1 MRLPEEIVTPRLLL
15 RRPRAGDGPMINEA
29 VHESFAELSPWM
41 LWARQLPTV
50 EQSEAFARD
59 GAVRYNNGSSAELL
73 MLHRETGRFIG
84 ATGMPRID
92 WNLPGFEIGYW
103 CRTKETGKGYVTEST
118 WWLSKALFE
127 LGARR
132 VEIRMDDL
140 NRRSWR
146 VAERLGFTFQSLQ
159 KGDLIGNDGSMRD
172 TRIYAAFTLEQLTQ
186 PGA

>member
-103 CRTKETGKGYVTEST
+103 CRTRETGKGYVTEST

-146 VAERLGFTFQSLQ
+146 VAERLGFSFQSLL

-172 TRIYAAFTLEQLTQ
+172 TRIYAAFALEQLTQ
-186 PGA
+186 PSA

>member
-15 RRPRAGDGPMINEA
+15 RRPRAGDGAMINQA

-41 LWARQLPTV
+41 QWATTLPTK

-73 MLHRETGRFIG
+73 ILHRETGSFIG

-92 WNLPGFEIGYW
+92 WDLPGFEIGYW
-103 CRTKETGKGYVTEST
+103 CRTGETGKGYVSEST
-118 WWLSKALFE
+118 WWLAKALFA
-127 LGARR
+127 LGAKR
-132 VEIRMDDL
+132 VEIRVDDL

-146 VAERLGFTFQSLQ
+146 VAERLGFTFTTLQ
-159 KGDLIGNDGSMRD
+159 KGDLIANDGSLRD
-172 TRIYAAFTLEQLTQ
+172 TRVYVALSLAQLEQ
-186 PGA
+186 PSP

>member
-15 RRPRAGDGPMINEA
+15 RRPRAGDGNMINQA
-29 VHESFAELSPWM
+29 VHESFAELSRWM
-41 LWARQLPTV
+41 QWARELPTV

-59 GAVRYNNGSSAELL
+59 AAVRYNNGSSAELL
-73 MLHRETGRFIG
+73 ILHRDTGRLIG

-103 CRTKETGKGYVTEST
+103 CRTGETGKGYVSEST
-118 WWLSKALFE
+118 WWLARALFE
-127 LGARR
+127 LGAKR

-146 VAERLGFTFQSLQ
+146 VAERLGFTLQSLM
-159 KGDLIGNDGSMRD
+159 KKDLIANDGSLRD
-172 TRIYAAFTLEQLTQ
+172 TRIYAASALDQLTR
-186 PGA
+186 PRV